1 MKTVS
6 CPAWFA
12 WLVSLYPAEFRET
25 FGPEMLAV
33 FTAKLTAARN
43 ESRRA
48 MLAASLHELS
58 ELPGNLLT
66 EHWHN
71 LKKGGIPMVST
82 RRLVFTGLAIPLGVA
97 VFLVIINPN
106 YMLNLFTGFL
116 GWLAVISFLLLILLN
131 GVLIWRGQRQDHPSP
146 GWVVGLT
153 LAALL
158 CIFLGPTLNRVS
170 GMLPP
175 IWTTVITIVL
185 ILVSLG
191 CISVLATLFLKAQRT
206 S

>member
-1 MKTVS
+1 
-6 CPAWFA
+6 
-12 WLVSLYPAEFRET
+12 
-25 FGPEMLAV
+25 
-33 FTAKLTAARN
+33 
-43 ESRRA
+43 
-48 MLAASLHELS
+48 
-58 ELPGNLLT
+58 
-66 EHWHN
+66 
-71 LKKGGIPMVST
+71 
-82 RRLVFTGLAIPLGVA
+82 
-97 VFLVIINPN
+97 
-106 YMLNLFTGFL
+106 MLNLFTGFL

-175 IWTTVITIVL
+175 IWTTIISIVL

-191 CISVLATLFLKAQRT
+191 CISVLATLLLKAQRT